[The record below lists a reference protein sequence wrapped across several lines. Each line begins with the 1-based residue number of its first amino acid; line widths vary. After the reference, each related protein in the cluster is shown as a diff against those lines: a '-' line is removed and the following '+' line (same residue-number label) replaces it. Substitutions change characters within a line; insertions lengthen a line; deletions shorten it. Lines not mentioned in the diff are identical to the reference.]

1 MIPKPNQK
9 TGFVSGALMLA
20 LTFTLMLVAPLSVRG
35 GVNVFFNEN
44 FDAYPV
50 SVTPNAFTN
59 GGPWTWIQGVTG
71 EPPTAYNFSMSRIFQ
86 ATTGGSGFNSRGWIT
101 QYTNQTL
108 RAEIPLTALAGT
120 EFADG
125 AGNLKPE
132 NYYVLRFIT
141 GVDTVTAAR
150 TNRVGFSLVPS
161 SGSLSYLGGSN
172 LAGNIVFTNAGMVN
186 FSGEI
191 WTYSTSVGKTD
202 GRKFAVVFT
211 GAGLTTS
218 SSLTFDFRS
227 IGSLL
232 DSATGT
238 MQAFLILDDVTI
250 EVISGAPVAVQN
262 PESSTKLAGE
272 SVTLSGVVNNATS
285 YQWFKNG
292 EPIPGATSNE
302 YTIPFLT
309 VPDAGDYV
317 LRGNNALGSAD
328 TAAATLTVIDTNAP
342 TILSANAT
350 LGFDRVSVIFSE
362 PVTEESASN
371 PANYSFQG
379 GNPTVSEVIRINA
392 TTVQLATSPMAAGS
406 PYVVQ
411 VSNIIDLG
419 GNSSTPGAQA
429 SFTAPVPV
437 PVVFYNA
444 GVEGNPLVAP
454 DPASPDA
461 GRWTLLR
468 GTNELVSA
476 TGISPDVG
484 TGLNAWNITD
494 NTTQAGQ
501 FIDYRWVFPKESHD
515 AARTNGWRYRVR
527 ARFVDDF
534 NTGVC
539 IAAIYGDAT
548 GRRYVMFFDVSG
560 IDLDLQVQLVGGVT
574 TNVTSF
580 GFGAFDYHTHELV
593 FDPLTQ
599 RVSYYFDGNLIFSG
613 WNGDTST
620 AYNGPLFGSG
630 SSAGMGSVNFNQVEF
645 SVANATAAIGIVT
658 NPVSTTVAPGE
669 SVTLPGFASGFVGGY
684 QWYKDG
690 AAIAGATG
698 RNYTIAA
705 VTEANAG
712 EYKFRAFNSTMEVES
727 DTATLTVAA
736 PPVVSV
742 AVDNGQVVVTFTGIL
757 QSAANVTGPFTD
769 VSPAP
774 TNPLIL
780 TNPTGSRFFRSRN

>member
-1 MIPKPNQK
+1 MTKQANVGN
-9 TGFVSGALMLA
+9 TGIGGSLAVALLIFA
-20 LTFTLMLVAPLSVRG
+20 ALSVPGSARG
-35 GVNVFFNEN
+35 GVNVFFNET
-44 FDAYPV
+44 FESYPV
-50 SVTPNAFTN
+50 SATPNAFTN

-71 EPPTAYNFSMSRIFQ
+71 DPPTEYNFSMSRIFQ
-86 ATTGGSGFNSRGWIT
+86 ATTGGSGFNSKGWIT
-101 QYTNQTL
+101 QYTNQTV
-108 RAEIPLTALAGT
+108 RAEIPLASLAGT

-161 SGSLSYLGGSN
+161 SGSLTYLGGSN

-211 GAGLTTS
+211 GNGLTTS

-227 IGSLL
+227 IGSLA

-238 MQAFLILDDVTI
+238 MQAFLILDDVTV

-272 SVTLSGVVNNATS
+272 SVTFNGDISNATS
-285 YQWFKNG
+285 YQWFKDG
-292 EPIPGATSNE
+292 EPIPGATGNE

-309 VPDAGDYV
+309 VPDAGAYV
-317 LRGNNALGSAD
+317 LRGINALGSAD
-328 TAAATLTVIDTNAP
+328 TAAAVLTVIDTNAP
-342 TILSANAT
+342 TILSASAT
-350 LGFDRVSVIFSE
+350 LGFDRVSVIFNE

-371 PANYSFQG
+371 VANYSFEG
-379 GNPTVSEVIRINA
+379 GNPGVYEVIRINA
-392 TTVQLATSPMAAGS
+392 TTVQLVTSPMAAGS
-406 PYVVQ
+406 TYVVQ
-411 VSNIIDLG
+411 ITDIIDLG
-419 GNSSTPGAQA
+419 GNASAPGAQA

-444 GVEGNPLVAP
+444 GVEGNPPVAP
-454 DPASPDA
+454 DPASPAA
-461 GRWTLLR
+461 GRWTFLR
-468 GTNELVSA
+468 GTNELLSA
-476 TGISPDVG
+476 TGLSPDVG

-494 NTTQAGQ
+494 NTPQAGQ
-501 FIDYRWVFPKESHD
+501 FIDYRWAFPKESHD
-515 AARTNGWRYRVR
+515 TARTNGWRYRVR

-580 GFGAFDYHTHELV
+580 GAGAFDYHTHELV

-599 RVSYYFDGNLIFSG
+599 RVSYYFDGTLIYSG

-620 AYNGPLFGSG
+620 AYNGPLFGAG
-630 SSAGMGSVNFNQVEF
+630 SSANMGSVNFNEVEF
-645 SVANATAAIGIVT
+645 SVANANAAIGIVT
-658 NPVSTTVAPGE
+658 NPASLTVAPGE
-669 SVTLPGFASGFVGGY
+669 SVTLTGFASGFVGGY

-690 AAIAGATG
+690 EAIAGATS
-698 RNYTIAA
+698 RSYTIAA

-712 EYKFRAFNSTMEVES
+712 QYTFRAFNSTMEVES
-727 DTATLTVAA
+727 ETATLTVAA
-736 PPVVSV
+736 QPVVSV
-742 AVDNGQVVVTFTGIL
+742 AMDNGQVVVTFTGVL
-757 QSAANVTGPFTD
+757 QSASNATGPFTD
-769 VSPAP
+769 VSPLP
-774 TNPLIL
+774 TSPLIL
-780 TNPTGSRFFRSRN
+780 TNPTGSLFFRSRN